1 MYPIILKLHL
11 VAVVL
16 SVLVYLARVG
26 VTISGHKL
34 AENRPLM
41 FAAMATMLLVII
53 SAAGLAVTLGQYP
66 IVEGWLTEKLIA
78 LVLYIVLAIVSL
90 KPGVSKI
97 ARLPLIAISL
107 GAFVYAMMVAKQH
120 AGFLL

>member
-11 VAVVL
+11 IAVVL

-34 AENRPLM
+34 AENRAFKLV
-41 FAAMATMLLVII
+41 AMAAMLLVII

-78 LVLYIVLAIVSL
+78 LVLYIGLAIVSL
-90 KPGVSKI
+90 KPGFSVV
-97 ARLPLIAISL
+97 ARLPMIALSL

>member
-11 VAVVL
+11 IAVVL

-34 AENRPLM
+34 AENKALM
-41 FAAMATMLLVII
+41 FAAMGTMLLIII
-53 SAAGLAVTLGQYP
+53 SAGGLAVTLGQYP
-66 IVEGWLTEKLIA
+66 IAEGWLTEKLVA

-90 KPGVSKI
+90 KPGKSNAV
-97 ARLPLIAISL
+97 RLPLIALSL